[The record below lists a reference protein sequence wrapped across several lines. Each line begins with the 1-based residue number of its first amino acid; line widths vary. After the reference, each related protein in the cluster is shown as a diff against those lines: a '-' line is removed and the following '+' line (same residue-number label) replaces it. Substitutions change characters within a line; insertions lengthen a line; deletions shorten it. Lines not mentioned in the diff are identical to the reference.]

1 MSLPTI
7 TPQEARRLIADG
19 AVLIDVREAD
29 EHSRERI
36 PGSRNVP
43 LSRLGELP
51 KDTSGPV
58 LFHCRSGHRT
68 AANGEKL
75 AKAAGCEAYVVSG
88 GIEAWKA
95 AGLPTAQSAKAPI
108 EIMRQVQ
115 ITAGAF
121 TLIGL
126 ALGAYVDPVYYG
138 IAAFMGAGL
147 MFSGITG
154 TCPMASL
161 LKRMPWNRLPAA

>member
-7 TPQEARRLIADG
+7 TPAEARKLIADG
-19 AVLIDVREAD
+19 ATLIDIREVD
-29 EHSRERI
+29 EFTRERI

-43 LSRLGELP
+43 LSRLGDLP
-51 KDTSGPV
+51 KNAAGPV
-58 LFHCRSGHRT
+58 LFHCRSGQRT
-68 AANGEKL
+68 MANADKL
-75 AKAAGCEAYVVSG
+75 ASAAGCEAYVVAG

-95 AGLPTAQSAKAPI
+95 AGLPTALSARAPI

-121 TLIGL
+121 TLLGL
-126 ALGAYVDPVYYG
+126 ALGAYVDPLYYG

-161 LKRMPWNRLPAA
+161 LKRMPWNQLPAA